1 MRQNR
6 NQIAA
11 ALIVLLSTGL
21 LFGCGDTQTQTA
33 DTRSMVAEQTVAAD
47 VDDDRGDLNGD
58 GAQDVQDAQ
67 LLLQYYT
74 ENTLAGNQ
82 QSWDAMLG
90 PEGAA
95 RADQAAAYRVLK
107 QYLEASKN
115 GDAKLMMKSS
125 DMSDLLRFADSTLD
139 MEEDL
144 GAEQIDSYT
153 IGEGYTDPEK
163 LVEFQQLV
171 DQVLADMAFV
181 INNNDENEGSS
192 ALSMTLLLGYMV
204 KPVTKLYVF
213 PVTTTVDG
221 ETSSTEMAVT
231 CDDQG
236 EWYVNTGIGVFM
248 YEFFEIAQKSAVNSY
263 AKSVRH
269 AVDASLMEMKEEGID
284 LSQFNGD
291 FRFSGEDFE
300 NVTEPVTTAP
310 AADMLKCRIA
320 LYYMEASELDEVMI
334 RIQNSTCMAV
344 AIRTNP
350 ENGNRIGTYPVCD
363 SIMDDM
369 PLEEAL
375 EQSTAI
381 Y

>member
-11 ALIVLLSTGL
+11 ALTVLLSTGL

-47 VDDDRGDLNGD
+47 VDDNRGDLNGD

-107 QYLEASKN
+107 QYLEASKT
-115 GDAKLMMKSS
+115 GDAKQMMKSS
-125 DMSDLLRFADSTLD
+125 DMSDLLRFTDSTLD
-139 MEEDL
+139 MKEDL
-144 GAEQIDSYT
+144 NAEQIDSYT
-153 IGEGYTDPEK
+153 IGEGYTDQEK

-171 DQVLADMAFV
+171 DQVLADMSIA
-181 INNNDENEGSS
+181 INNTDDKDDS
-192 ALSMTLLLGYMV
+192 AKTMALLLGYMV

-221 ETSSTEMAVT
+221 ETSSSEIAVT

-236 EWYVNTGIGVFM
+236 EWYVNTGIGVVM
-248 YEFFEIAQKSAVNSY
+248 YEFLEMAQKSAVNSY
-263 AKSVRH
+263 ARSVHH
-269 AVDASLMEMKEEGID
+269 AAEASLIEMDEEGID

-291 FRFSGEDFE
+291 FRFSGEEFE

-310 AADMLKCRIA
+310 AADVLKYRIA
-320 LYYMEASELDEVMI
+320 LYYMEVSKLDEVMI
-334 RIQNSTCMAV
+334 RIQNGTCMAV
-344 AIRTNP
+344 AIKTNP

-363 SIMDDM
+363 DIVDDM

-375 EQSTAI
+375 EQATAI

>member
-11 ALIVLLSTGL
+11 ALTVLLSTGL

-47 VDDDRGDLNGD
+47 VDDNRGDLNGD

-107 QYLEASKN
+107 QYLEASKT
-115 GDAKLMMKSS
+115 GDAKQMMKSS

-139 MEEDL
+139 MKEDL
-144 GAEQIDSYT
+144 NAEQIDSYT
-153 IGEGYTDPEK
+153 IGEGYTDQEK

-171 DQVLADMAFV
+171 DQVLADMSIA
-181 INNNDENEGSS
+181 INNTDDNGDS
-192 ALSMTLLLGYMV
+192 AKSMALLLGYMV

-221 ETSSTEMAVT
+221 ETSSSEIAVT

-236 EWYVNTGIGVFM
+236 EWYVNTGIGVVM
-248 YEFFEIAQKSAVNSY
+248 YEFLEMAQKSAVNSY
-263 AKSVRH
+263 ARSVHH
-269 AVDASLMEMKEEGID
+269 AAEASLIEMDEEGID

-291 FRFSGEDFE
+291 FRFSGEEFE

-310 AADMLKCRIA
+310 AADVLKYRIA
-320 LYYMEASELDEVMI
+320 LYYMEVSKLDEVMI
-334 RIQNSTCMAV
+334 RIQNGTCMAV
-344 AIRTNP
+344 AIKTNP

-363 SIMDDM
+363 GIVDDM

-375 EQSTAI
+375 EQATAI

>member
-11 ALIVLLSTGL
+11 ALTVLLSTGL

-47 VDDDRGDLNGD
+47 VDDNRGDLNGD

-107 QYLEASKN
+107 QYLEASKT
-115 GDAKLMMKSS
+115 GDAKQMMKSS
-125 DMSDLLRFADSTLD
+125 DMSDLLRFTDSTLD

-144 GAEQIDSYT
+144 NAKQIDSYT
-153 IGEGYTDPEK
+153 IGEGYTDQKK

-171 DQVLADMAFV
+171 DQVLADMSIA
-181 INNNDENEGSS
+181 INNTDDKDDS
-192 ALSMTLLLGYMV
+192 AKSMALLLGYMV

-221 ETSSTEMAVT
+221 ETSSSEIAVT

-236 EWYVNTGIGVFM
+236 EWYVNTGIGVVM
-248 YEFFEIAQKSAVNSY
+248 YEFLEMAQKSAVNSY
-263 AKSVRH
+263 ARSVHH
-269 AVDASLMEMKEEGID
+269 AAEASLIEMDEEGID

-291 FRFSGEDFE
+291 FRFSGEEFE

-310 AADMLKCRIA
+310 AADVLKYRIA
-320 LYYMEASELDEVMI
+320 LYYMEVSKLDEVMI
-334 RIQNSTCMAV
+334 RIQNGTCMAV
-344 AIRTNP
+344 AIKTNP

-363 SIMDDM
+363 DIVDDM

-375 EQSTAI
+375 EQATAI

>member
-11 ALIVLLSTGL
+11 ALTVLLSTGL

-47 VDDDRGDLNGD
+47 VDDNRGDLNGD

-90 PEGAA
+90 PDGAA

-115 GDAKLMMKSS
+115 GDAKQMMKSS
-125 DMSDLLRFADSTLD
+125 DMSDLLRFTDSTLD
-139 MEEDL
+139 MKEDL
-144 GAEQIDSYT
+144 NAEQIDSYT
-153 IGEGYTDPEK
+153 IGEGYTDQEK

-171 DQVLADMAFV
+171 DQVLADMSIA
-181 INNNDENEGSS
+181 INNTDDKDDS
-192 ALSMTLLLGYMV
+192 AKSMALLLGYMV

-221 ETSSTEMAVT
+221 ETSSSEIAVT

-236 EWYVNTGIGVFM
+236 EWYVNTGIGVVM
-248 YEFFEIAQKSAVNSY
+248 YEFLEMAQKSAVNSY
-263 AKSVRH
+263 ARSVHH
-269 AVDASLMEMKEEGID
+269 AAEASLIEMDEEGID

-291 FRFSGEDFE
+291 FRFSGEEFE

-310 AADMLKCRIA
+310 AADVLKYRIA
-320 LYYMEASELDEVMI
+320 LYYMEVSKLDEVMI
-334 RIQNSTCMAV
+334 RIQNGTCMAV

-363 SIMDDM
+363 SIVDDM

-375 EQSTAI
+375 EQATAI

>member
-11 ALIVLLSTGL
+11 ALTVLLSTGL

-47 VDDDRGDLNGD
+47 VDDNRGDLNGD

-107 QYLEASKN
+107 QYLEASKT
-115 GDAKLMMKSS
+115 GDAKQMMKSS

-139 MEEDL
+139 MKEDL
-144 GAEQIDSYT
+144 NAEQIDSYT
-153 IGEGYTDPEK
+153 IGEGYTDQEK

-171 DQVLADMAFV
+171 DQVLADMSIA
-181 INNNDENEGSS
+181 INNTDDKDDS
-192 ALSMTLLLGYMV
+192 AKSMALLLGYMV

-221 ETSSTEMAVT
+221 ETSSSEIAVT

-236 EWYVNTGIGVFM
+236 EWYVNTGIGVVM
-248 YEFFEIAQKSAVNSY
+248 YEFLEMAQKSAVNSY
-263 AKSVRH
+263 ARSVHH
-269 AVDASLMEMKEEGID
+269 AAEASLIEMDEEGID

-291 FRFSGEDFE
+291 FRFSGEEFE

-310 AADMLKCRIA
+310 AADVLKYRIA
-320 LYYMEASELDEVMI
+320 LFYMEVSKLDEVMI
-334 RIQNSTCMAV
+334 RIQNGTCMAV
-344 AIRTNP
+344 AIKTNP

-363 SIMDDM
+363 DIVDDM

-375 EQSTAI
+375 EQATAI

>member
-11 ALIVLLSTGL
+11 ALTVLLSTGL

-47 VDDDRGDLNGD
+47 VDDNRGDLNGD

-107 QYLEASKN
+107 QYLEACKT
-115 GDAKLMMKSS
+115 GDAKQMMKSS
-125 DMSDLLRFADSTLD
+125 DMSDFARFADSTLD
-139 MEEDL
+139 MKEDL
-144 GAEQIDSYT
+144 NAEQIDSYT
-153 IGEGYTDPEK
+153 IGEGYTDQEK

-171 DQVLADMAFV
+171 DQVLADMSIA
-181 INNNDENEGSS
+181 INNTDDQGDS
-192 ALSMTLLLGYMV
+192 AMTMALLLGYMV

-236 EWYVNTGIGVFM
+236 EWYVNTGIGVAM
-248 YEFFEIAQKSAVNSY
+248 YEFLEMAQKTAVNNY
-263 AKSVRH
+263 ARSVHH
-269 AVDASLMEMKEEGID
+269 AAESSLIEMDEEGID

-291 FRFSGEDFE
+291 FRFSGEEFE

-310 AADMLKCRIA
+310 AADVLKYRIA
-320 LYYMEASELDEVMI
+320 LFYMEVSKLDEVMI
-334 RIQNSTCMAV
+334 RIQNGTCMAV
-344 AIRTNP
+344 AIKTNP

-363 SIMDDM
+363 DIVDDM

-375 EQSTAI
+375 EQATAI

>member
-11 ALIVLLSTGL
+11 ALTVLLSTGL

-47 VDDDRGDLNGD
+47 VDDNRGDLNGD

-107 QYLEASKN
+107 QYLEACKT
-115 GDAKLMMKSS
+115 GDAKQMMKSS
-125 DMSDLLRFADSTLD
+125 DMSDLVRFADSTLD

-144 GAEQIDSYT
+144 NAEQIDSYT
-153 IGEGYTDPEK
+153 IGEGYTDQEK

-171 DQVLADMAFV
+171 DQVLADMSIA
-181 INNNDENEGSS
+181 INNTDDKGES
-192 ALSMTLLLGYMV
+192 AKSMALLLGYMV

-236 EWYVNTGIGVFM
+236 EWYVNTGIGVVM
-248 YEFFEIAQKSAVNSY
+248 YEFLEMAQKSAVNSY
-263 AKSVRH
+263 AKSVHH
-269 AVDASLMEMKEEGID
+269 AVEASLTEMDEEGLD

-291 FRFSGEDFE
+291 FRFSGEEFE

-310 AADMLKCRIA
+310 AADVLKYRIA
-320 LYYMEASELDEVMI
+320 LFYMEVSKLDEVMI
-334 RIQNSTCMAV
+334 RIQNGTCMAV

-363 SIMDDM
+363 GIVDDM

-375 EQSTAI
+375 EQATAI

>member
-11 ALIVLLSTGL
+11 ALTVLLSTGL

-47 VDDDRGDLNGD
+47 VDDNRGDLNGD

-144 GAEQIDSYT
+144 NAEQIDSYT
-153 IGEGYTDPEK
+153 IGEGYTDQEK

-171 DQVLADMAFV
+171 DQVLADMSIA
-181 INNNDENEGSS
+181 INNTDDNGDS
-192 ALSMTLLLGYMV
+192 AKSMALLLGYMV

-236 EWYVNTGIGVFM
+236 EWYVNTGIGVVM
-248 YEFFEIAQKSAVNSY
+248 YEFLEMAQKSAVNSY
-263 AKSVRH
+263 ARSVHH
-269 AVDASLMEMKEEGID
+269 AAEASLIEMDEEGMD

-291 FRFSGEDFE
+291 FRFSGEEFE

-310 AADMLKCRIA
+310 AADVLKYRIA
-320 LYYMEASELDEVMI
+320 LFYMEVSKLDEVMI
-334 RIQNSTCMAV
+334 RIQNGTCMAV
-344 AIRTNP
+344 AIKTNP

-363 SIMDDM
+363 DIVDDM

-375 EQSTAI
+375 EQATAI